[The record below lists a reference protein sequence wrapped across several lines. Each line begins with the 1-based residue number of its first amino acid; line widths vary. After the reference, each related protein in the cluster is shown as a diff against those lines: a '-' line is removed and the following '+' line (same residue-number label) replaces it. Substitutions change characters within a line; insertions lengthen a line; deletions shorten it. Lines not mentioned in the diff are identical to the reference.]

1 MEWDAIGAIGEIVG
15 AIAVVL
21 TLGYLAVQMKQNAA
35 ATRAQTAQNLAD
47 SINGIN
53 LILAGNLE
61 QSRISRKG
69 FDDWESLNEDEKFCW
84 HWMAVAA
91 CRSLEAALTNAR
103 LKQADQQSI
112 DLAKESVRGLFATSA
127 YQRWW
132 REERSMVVF
141 TEDFVRFVEDECL

>member
-1 MEWDAIGAIGEIVG
+1 MTWEAIGAIGEIVG
-15 AIAVVL
+15 AGAVVL
-21 TLGYLAVQMKQNAA
+21 TLGYLAIQMKQNAA

-47 SINGIN
+47 SVNGIN
-53 LILAGNLE
+53 LILAGSLD

-69 FDDWESLNEDEKFCW
+69 FDDWESLTDDEKFCW

-103 LKQADQQSI
+103 LNQADLQSI
-112 DLAKESVRGLFATSA
+112 GLAKGSIRGLFSTPA

-132 REERSMVVF
+132 KEERRMVVF
-141 TEDFVRFVEDECL
+141 TDDFVRFVENECL